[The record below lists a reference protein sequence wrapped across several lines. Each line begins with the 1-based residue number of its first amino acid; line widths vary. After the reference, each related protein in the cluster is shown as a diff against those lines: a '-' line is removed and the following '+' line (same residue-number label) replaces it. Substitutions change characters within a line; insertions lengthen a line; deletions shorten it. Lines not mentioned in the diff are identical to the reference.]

1 MKRKMPRFFRFYWNV
16 LKQSFLRF
24 FKEDVFTYA
33 AGLAYYT
40 IFSLPPML
48 MVILFTTTLFYD
60 RSTMR
65 QTIFGEISGLVGSE
79 SAQSLAN
86 TLDRIGLFEGN
97 WWASAISIA
106 LLVFTSTT
114 VFVTI
119 QNALNR
125 IFSVKPKPKASGWLK
140 MLRDRLISFAL
151 LLSIAF
157 ILVVSLVLTALINTL
172 GSYLSDFIPE
182 VSIIIATIASE
193 FFPFLII
200 TLLFGMIFRYLPDV
214 RLHWKDTI
222 VGALVTSILFLI
234 GKFGIS
240 FYIANSQ
247 AANLYEAAGSVMAIL
262 LWVFYASVIF
272 LFGGV
277 FTRVYIEQK
286 RGEIPPNSFS
296 VRVHQKIVEEPVGNS
311 E

>member
-1 MKRKMPRFFRFYWNV
+1 M
-16 LKQSFLRF
+16 
-24 FKEDVFTYA
+24 
-33 AGLAYYT
+33 
-40 IFSLPPML
+40 
-48 MVILFTTTLFYD
+48 
-60 RSTMR
+60 
-65 QTIFGEISGLVGSE
+65 
-79 SAQSLAN
+79 
-86 TLDRIGLFEGN
+86 
-97 WWASAISIA
+97 
-106 LLVFTSTT
+106 
-114 VFVTI
+114 
-119 QNALNR
+119 
-125 IFSVKPKPKASGWLK
+125 
-140 MLRDRLISFAL
+140 
-151 LLSIAF
+151 
-157 ILVVSLVLTALINTL
+157 VSLVLTALINTL